1 MKRLEFGFAVIAILV
16 VTALGFTDA
25 KGQRA
30 SSTADFIAFL
40 AEADAAQV
48 DLQNGKAEKYKSL
61 WSHADNVSVSGGFGG
76 TIERGWAA
84 VSKRLDWAAT
94 QFSQGKNSIERLIV
108 YSNGDLAYLVQ
119 LEHIKF
125 KVPETGADASRDFR
139 VTMVFRRENGKWKIV
154 HRHAD
159 GSTYRQPA
167 T

>member
-1 MKRLEFGFAVIAILV
+1 MKCFRFGFSVLAILV
-16 VTALGFTDA
+16 VAFGATDA
-25 KGQRA
+25 NGQRA
-30 SSTADFIAFL
+30 SSNDDFIAFL
-40 AEADAAQV
+40 AEADAAQIE
-48 DLQNGKAEKYKSL
+48 LQNGKAEKYKSL
-61 WSHADNVSVSGGFGG
+61 WSHADNISITGGFGG

-94 QFSQGKNSIERLIV
+94 QFSQGKTSIERLIV

-125 KVPETGADASRDFR
+125 KVPATGADASRDFR
-139 VTMVFRRENGKWKIV
+139 VTMVFRNEAGKWKIV

-159 GSTYRQPA
+159 GSTSRQPA